1 MQVIAKHMIV
11 KVSQINAEI
20 CVFLLRFTFSIGRVN
35 LRKLHGFGFERM

>member
-1 MQVIAKHMIV
+1 MQVIAKQIIV
-11 KVSQINAEI
+11 NMSHTNAVI